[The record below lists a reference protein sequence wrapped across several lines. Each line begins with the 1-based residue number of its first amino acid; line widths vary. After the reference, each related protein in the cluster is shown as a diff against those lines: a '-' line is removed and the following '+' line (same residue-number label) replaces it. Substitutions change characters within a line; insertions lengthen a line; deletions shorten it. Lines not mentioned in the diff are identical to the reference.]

1 VKFSQRM
8 FVTPRAVARLATLA
22 VLIACVSAC
31 SASMSTSD
39 SVSDVAS
46 AATIEA
52 GSGFRLVADV
62 IGGDSFSLD
71 GALAEQ
77 PVALWFWAPG

>member
-1 VKFSQRM
+1 M
-8 FVTPRAVARLATLA
+8 FVTTRAVVRLATLA
-22 VLIACVSAC
+22 VLMAGMSAC
-31 SASMSTSD
+31 SASTSD
-39 SVSDVAS
+39 SGSDVAS
-46 AATIEA
+46 AATTEA

-71 GALAEQ
+71 DALVER